1 MLRNRITV
9 GNFTVCI
16 LILVILALPMISG
29 AFSEPQQEPLYQRRN
44 FFGMHNLKDG
54 GPSIASGM
62 EATKHLVGNG
72 FVFDWVFDFE
82 PWVEQAFKRNLI
94 PCIRVQ
100 EGRGGALPDP
110 GYAGNVAWAI
120 LNYKIAHPE
129 YADRLVYLQLWNEP
143 HDQRDKVEPDVYADY
158 LVAAHNAVHQAEN
171 QAAAAHPELGLE
183 GTFKT
188 MTPGQNGPS
197 WWDEAFSHNP
207 DAKFAFDVW
216 GTHPYPEA
224 TPPHYNLHDGDVFIE
239 TSKTID
245 SYLMDLDVVA
255 MPHGNPPRSRRGF
268 PVMITETAYG
278 KKLGISYEGWPKTS
292 RQMAADYNVDAF
304 GSRWYRWPEII
315 AVQPYILS
323 NWSWRDFEW
332 IDSPSWEDQDGD
344 GIQETFSPHPQYT
357 AVRQLRMDYEAQ
369 GMAPARLTPY
379 RGPKGT
385 IKGIIQRSD
394 SGEPVPYATIF
405 TDGYEFGNVSLYDG
419 GYEIHNVP
427 VGAYTLAVEKNGYVS
442 AGKQIDVY
450 DGQTTTAD
458 FNLIYSGKVSK
469 GIYFVDT
476 FAGHSGC
483 TGCDLSADFLGQTFT
498 VPADVGFIKY
508 AACKP
513 HIDNVTMK
521 FTILEGGPYGTQ
533 VGSSISATLES
544 GDGAIMIGAEW
555 PDGQEP
561 AVQPGA
567 TYFLKVERADGKS
580 IYCFASDSNPYAD
593 GNAYVSGTSH
603 TGWDLYAV
611 IRGLTLAQNV
621 ATGSIEGMVT
631 DILSDPISG
640 VMIATTP
647 GGYTTTSND
656 SGRYW
661 MDNLPAGAYSV
672 SASKAGY
679 ATETATDVIIN
690 DGQTTHVDF
699 LLEEAQSGSI
709 SGMVINSAGN
719 PISEAMVQ
727 ITPGDYMTTT
737 VINGTFAISDVAPDI
752 YTLQVTKAGYLQGIK
767 SGVRVNAGETTMVDV
782 VLTPVPVQPPVI
794 DNPDFEADGGFF
806 GVAGGW
812 TAFGGNKWESVWD
825 PERIFTQG
833 VADIAPQDVG
843 GVYQNIAVTPG
854 ARYRITVYAKTTHPD
869 YQVVVAVDPAG
880 GVDPNA
886 AISGTS
892 STSATWTELTIEFT
906 ATGSE
911 ATLFLIAQNSGAWL
925 LFGAWA
931 QFDAVTIELLGTS
944 DNSPPTAVVSAS
956 PFEGDAPLAVQFDG
970 SGSGDPDGDTLSY
983 TWDFGDG
990 SDLQTGATASH
1001 IFTGAGTYNV
1011 TLTVNDGNG
1020 GADTAVVTIEV
1031 WEPSNTA
1038 PTAVISASPTEGVAP
1053 LTVRFDGSGSSDPDG
1068 DTLSYAWD
1076 FGDGSAHQTEA
1087 TASHSFS
1094 NAGQYNVTLSV
1105 NDGRGGSD
1113 SDSVTISVDENN
1125 TSSNLISNGN
1135 FSDGLNGWS
1144 VWVERGTLN
1153 QMVNDAGQLQVQS
1166 NNHNGGL
1173 YQAFQTGGAGT
1184 EITISG
1190 WWASDPI
1197 VASYQWAEVLV
1208 INSDRQ
1214 PVNGW
1219 DINADQNDV
1228 VLIYK
1233 NDTWATP
1240 AGWSGQMSQTAAV
1253 NSTGSFVAAG
1263 GAATIILKSGN
1274 LGKANSGMLS
1284 DDIVVGGPSG
1294 NRLPAAVA
1302 GATPTEGEPP
1312 LTVEFYGSDS
1322 SDPDGDVLTY
1332 RWDFGDGSPLGFE
1345 ETATHIYSNA
1355 GFFVAKLTVN
1365 DGKGGSDTTNIDIKV
1380 SDPVDVPPIYGI
1392 TIHLP
1397 PIVSPGERWW
1407 KLVKLHHLTCEENAG
1422 KHNLFT
1428 AFYYADGLRVE
1439 QGWQNKVGWAKNAH
1453 ISGELPLEKNETIG
1467 QDWIH
1472 GNLDLYWND
1481 NASLEYLNLDGSLF
1495 QIQRISGVHTRH
1507 PDECP
1512 GNTLGHHSFVA
1523 VYEERIG
1530 PND

>member
-1 MLRNRITV
+1 MLKNRIMV
-9 GNFTVCI
+9 VNLTVCI
-16 LILVILALPMISG
+16 LILFNLALPMIAV

-62 EATKHLVGNG
+62 EATKQLVGGG

-82 PWVEQAFKRNLI
+82 PWVAEAFKRNLI

-143 HDQRDKVEPDVYADY
+143 HDQRDKVEPNDYADY
-158 LVAAHNAVHQAEN
+158 LVAAHSAIHQAEN
-171 QAAAAHPELGLE
+171 EAAAAHPELGLE

-315 AVQPYILS
+315 AVHPYILS
-323 NWSWRDFEW
+323 NWAWRDFEW

-344 GIQETFSPHPQYT
+344 GIHETFSPHQQYT
-357 AVRQLRMDYEAQ
+357 AVRQLRMDYETQ
-369 GMAPARLTPY
+369 GLAPARLTPY

-385 IKGIIQRSD
+385 IKGFIQCSD
-394 SGEPVPYATIF
+394 TGEPVPYATIF

-442 AGKQIDVY
+442 AGKQIAVY
-450 DGQTTTAD
+450 DGQTTTVD
-458 FNLIYSGKVSK
+458 FKLIYSGKVSK

-483 TGCDLSADFLGQTFT
+483 SGCDLFADFLGQTFT

-513 HIDNVTMK
+513 YIDNVIMK
-521 FTILEGGPYGTQ
+521 FTILEGGPHGQ
-533 VGSSISATLES
+533 QIGESITATLEP

-555 PDGQEP
+555 PDGHEP

-567 TYFLKVERADGKS
+567 TYFLKVERADGQG
-580 IYCFASDSNPYAD
+580 IYCFASDSNPYPD
-593 GNAYVSGTSH
+593 GNAYVSGTAH

-640 VMIATTP
+640 VMMATFP
-647 GGYTTTSND
+647 SGYTTTSND

-661 MDNLPAGAYSV
+661 MDNLPAGAYSL

-679 ATETATDVIIN
+679 ASQTREGLVVGENTTIN
-690 DGQTTHVDF
+690 VNF
-699 LLEEAQSGSI
+699 MLEETENGSI
-709 SGMVINSAGN
+709 GGMVKDSAGN
-719 PISEAMVQ
+719 PIAAAEVQ
-727 ITPGDYMTTT
+727 ATPGDYQTTSLGDGT
-737 VINGTFAISDVAPDI
+737 YVIPDLAPDT
-752 YTLQVTKAGYLQGIK
+752 YTLQVTRAGYLKGIQ
-767 SGVRVNAGETTMVDV
+767 SGVQVNSGETTNVNITLQSIPAV
-782 VLTPVPVQPPVI
+782 TPEI
-794 DNPDFEADGGFF
+794 ENPDFEADGGFF
-806 GVAGGW
+806 GMATGW
-812 TAFGGNKWESVWD
+812 TAFGGNKWEAVWD

-833 VADIAPQDVG
+833 VADIPPGDFG
-843 GVYQNIAVTPG
+843 GVYQTIQVAPG
-854 ARYRITVYAKTTHPD
+854 ASYRVSVYAQTTTAD
-869 YQVVVAVDPAG
+869 YALAIGVDPAG
-880 GVDPNA
+880 GVNSNA
-886 AISGTS
+886 AIPGTLS
-892 STSATWTELTIEFT
+892 NSAVWTELMAEFT
-906 ATGSE
+906 ASDAE
-911 ATLFLIAQNSGAWL
+911 ATIFLIAQNTGAW
-925 LFGAWA
+925 FYGGWA
-931 QFDAVTIELLGTS
+931 QFDGVTIAETSPSGNQPPSVAITSPADGTQFGAPATIILVAEAS
-944 DNSPPTAVVSAS
+944 DTDGVVQSVAFFNAGIKLAERFAS
-956 PFEGDAPLAVQFDG
+956 PYAVEWENLAQG
-970 SGSGDPDGDTLSY
+970 SY
-983 TWDFGDG
+983 TLTALATDD
-990 SDLQTGATASH
+990 QGAQATSAP
-1001 IFTGAGTYNV
+1001 I
-1011 TLTVNDGNG
+1011 
-1020 GADTAVVTIEV
+1020 TIE
-1031 WEPSNTA
+1031 
-1038 PTAVISASPTEGVAP
+1038 
-1053 LTVRFDGSGSSDPDG
+1053 
-1068 DTLSYAWD
+1068 
-1076 FGDGSAHQTEA
+1076 
-1087 TASHSFS
+1087 
-1094 NAGQYNVTLSV
+1094 
-1105 NDGRGGSD
+1105 
-1113 SDSVTISVDENN
+1113 
-1125 TSSNLISNGN
+1125 
-1135 FSDGLNGWS
+1135 
-1144 VWVERGTLN
+1144 
-1153 QMVNDAGQLQVQS
+1153 
-1166 NNHNGGL
+1166 
-1173 YQAFQTGGAGT
+1173 
-1184 EITISG
+1184 
-1190 WWASDPI
+1190 
-1197 VASYQWAEVLV
+1197 V
-1208 INSDRQ
+1208 INSD
-1214 PVNGW
+1214 
-1219 DINADQNDV
+1219 I
-1228 VLIYK
+1228 
-1233 NDTWATP
+1233 
-1240 AGWSGQMSQTAAV
+1240 
-1253 NSTGSFVAAG
+1253 
-1263 GAATIILKSGN
+1263 
-1274 LGKANSGMLS
+1274 
-1284 DDIVVGGPSG
+1284 
-1294 NRLPAAVA
+1294 
-1302 GATPTEGEPP
+1302 
-1312 LTVEFYGSDS
+1312 
-1322 SDPDGDVLTY
+1322 DPEV
-1332 RWDFGDGSPLGFE
+1332 R
-1345 ETATHIYSNA
+1345 
-1355 GFFVAKLTVN
+1355 
-1365 DGKGGSDTTNIDIKV
+1365 
-1380 SDPVDVPPIYGI
+1380 PIYGI
-1392 TIHLP
+1392 TIHYP
-1397 PIVSPGERWW
+1397 PSVEPSERWW

-1428 AFYYADGLRVE
+1428 AFYYLDGSRVE
-1439 QGWQNKVGWAKNAH
+1439 QGWQNKVGWTKSAD

-1467 QDWIH
+1467 EDWIH

-1481 NASLEYLNLDGSLF
+1481 NASLEYLNLNGSIF
-1495 QIQRISGVHTRH
+1495 QIQRISGAHTRH

-1530 PND
+1530 PDN